1 MGDITQMF
9 HQVRVLPSDRNALR
23 FLWHFNENLPVD
35 TYHMNVHLF
44 SKTDSPSCSNWA
56 LRKTAL
62 DNYEKF
68 NVLVVNAVLNK
79 FYMDD
84 HLDSF
89 DNVDEAITTIHD
101 ITSLLAFGGFNLA
114 KFISNNRIILK
125 NQSRENLSSKV
136 VKLDLEEL
144 PQDRALGITWDSNT
158 DMLKFNVSNK
168 VVPEIKRGIL
178 SAISSIFDPMGLIA
192 PVIVKIKSL
201 IKELQRRGLVYFYG
215 QIQKLF

>member
-9 HQVRVLPSDRNALR
+9 HQVRVLASDRNALR
-23 FLWHFNENLPVD
+23 FLWHFN
-35 TYHMNVHLF
+35 
-44 SKTDSPSCSNWA
+44 
-56 LRKTAL
+56 
-62 DNYEKF
+62 
-68 NVLVVNAVLNK
+68 
-79 FYMDD
+79 
-84 HLDSF
+84 
-89 DNVDEAITTIHD
+89 
-101 ITSLLAFGGFNLA
+101 
-114 KFISNNRIILK
+114 
-125 NQSRENLSSKV
+125 ENLSSKV

-192 PVIVKIKSL
+192 PVIVKIKFL
-201 IKELQRRGLVYFYG
+201 IKESQRRGLVYFHG